1 MKLLFDESMPWPLR
15 RHIPDF
21 EVWSTQYL
29 GWDGK
34 GNGELLALA
43 RERFDVL
50 VTVDQGIP
58 SQRNITREDVAV
70 IVLKGKS
77 NDVSD
82 LKPLIPQ
89 LIDHLRAIERGDV
102 VEIEL

>member
-1 MKLLFDESMPWPLR
+1 MRVLFDESMPWPLR
-15 RHIPDF
+15 RHLPDY

-43 RERFDVL
+43 RDRFDVL

-58 SQRNITREDVAV
+58 NQQNITGEDVAV
-70 IVLKGKS
+70 IVLKAKS

-82 LKPLIPQ
+82 LKLLIPQ
-89 LIDHLRAIERGDV
+89 LTNHLRAIERGDV
-102 VEIEL
+102 IEIEL